1 MAGDFV
7 KSAQM
12 SESTPKHFWIR
23 QFALLAFL
31 AVGLAKSA
39 ASGRHLLM
47 AASLWFIAV
56 LVWNQLWKSS
66 FFLGL
71 GRPQRTQIAFV
82 FALGWLYQLF
92 TFGWLAPLAIGIYRA
107 ALRR

>member
-92 TFGWLAPLAIGIYRA
+92 TFGWLAPLAIGMYRA

>member
-1 MAGDFV
+1 MNA
-7 KSAQM
+7 SA
-12 SESTPKHFWIR
+12 PKHFWIR

-39 ASGRHLLM
+39 VSGRHLLM
-47 AASLWFIAV
+47 AASLWFIPI

-71 GRPQRTQIAFV
+71 GKRHRTQIAFV
-82 FALGWLYQLF
+82 FAFGWLYQLF
-92 TFGWLAPLAIGIYRA
+92 TFGWLAPLAIGIYRI